1 MVATTLI
8 DRRSSLSESELATG
22 DLVLRICGSPR
33 DGQMVRVKSAKCTIG
48 SGPRCTLRLRARGVS
63 PLHCLIVRGPMAA
76 VVRSW
81 AADTRLNHQSF
92 ADAALSP
99 GDRLGIGPIEL
110 EVVSI
115 GVVPTTEERP
125 PEENAA
131 PAPGCAGYTP
141 KRQPT
146 SKRRPNGKP
155 SKRIAVG

>member
-1 MVATTLI
+1 
-8 DRRSSLSESELATG
+8 
-22 DLVLRICGSPR
+22 
-33 DGQMVRVKSAKCTIG
+33 MVRLKSAKCTIG

-115 GVVPTTEERP
+115 GVEPTTGSHRRKKVP
-125 PEENAA
+125 PPHPECAA
-131 PAPGCAGYTP
+131 DTP
-141 KRQPT
+141 KR
-146 SKRRPNGKP
+146 
-155 SKRIAVG
+155 